1 MTKRIIAT
9 IFSFIALCVNAQVG
23 IGTDSPNPSSILD
36 IQSTNQ
42 GVLLPRIGLMDTKT
56 FSLEGNLT
64 DAQKIDATSIIVYNT
79 ATRNDVSEGF
89 YYWLQKTEND
99 GKWVRL
105 SDVTKAALPKFFYMP
120 SITIDASV
128 VNDNERTINLHSLY
142 QQQFT
147 RPKVK
152 SPSAQDKI
160 ISYSK
165 EELQYYVTFYDE
177 DVFRV
182 LSIDDN
188 GIMKYKVIGSPTT
201 SSFMNIVF
209 VVK

>member
-1 MTKRIIAT
+1 M
-9 IFSFIALCVNAQVG
+9 
-23 IGTDSPNPSSILD
+23 PSIS
-36 IQSTNQ
+36 
-42 GVLLPRIGLMDTKT
+42 
-56 FSLEGNLT
+56 
-64 DAQKIDATSIIVYNT
+64 IDAT
-79 ATRNDVSEGF
+79 
-89 YYWLQKTEND
+89 
-99 GKWVRL
+99 
-105 SDVTKAALPKFFYMP
+105 
-120 SITIDASV
+120 V
-128 VNDNERTINLHSLY
+128 VDDIERTIDLHGLY

-177 DVFRV
+177 DVFKV
-182 LSIDDN
+182 ISIDDN
-188 GIMKYKVIGSPTT
+188 GIMKYKVVGIPTT